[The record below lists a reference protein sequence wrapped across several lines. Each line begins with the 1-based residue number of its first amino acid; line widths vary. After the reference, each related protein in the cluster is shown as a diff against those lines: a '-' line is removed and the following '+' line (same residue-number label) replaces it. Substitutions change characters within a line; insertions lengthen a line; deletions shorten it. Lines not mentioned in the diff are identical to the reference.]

1 MICNLGFELNNQEE
15 AVWENKEKHH
25 WPYMNNY
32 ASGMI
37 DIQELT
43 VTPFLILCMF
53 VNIHNKKMFKIP
65 SYEKVKELKK
75 MKADMVKC

>member
-32 ASGMI
+32 ARGMI

-53 VNIHNKKMFKIP
+53 VNTHNP
-65 SYEKVKELKK
+65 
-75 MKADMVKC
+75 